1 MGKKINLSVQKQ
13 QQLPQIDSI
22 VNNYLANKI
31 SDNEMTVWLQGI
43 FTKGM
48 SLDETYLYTKAI
60 IDSGTKIQFNNL
72 DGFVVDKHSTGGIGD
87 KVSLVL
93 GPILAACGCY
103 VPMVVGRM
111 LGHTGGTLDK
121 LESISGYNGFLDI
134 AQFKKTVKEV
144 GISII
149 GQTNQICPADRKIYA
164 LRDKT
169 NMIVS
174 PPLICGSIMS
184 KKISEGIKGLVL
196 DIKIGNGAFIK
207 TQQDSKKLG
216 DLLSLIGDKFGLQV
230 KYFDTDMNQPLG
242 NYAGL
247 MCEVVESVESLKGN
261 GPSDLMDVV
270 FKLGE
275 AALIMAN
282 VDNPKEKMLSVI
294 NDGSALEIFNKM
306 IYAHNGNLNYITLDY
321 KYSLDI
327 IASQK
332 GFFNFINTKQIGQA
346 VNFLTITNGKKDINA
361 GAQFFKKNDDCVNE
375 GEIIFKFFSNNN
387 VNLDYIKKLIDGSY
401 VIHSSN

>member
-1 MGKKINLSVQKQ
+1 MEKKISLSTQKKQ
-13 QQLPQIDSI
+13 QSPQIDFM
-22 VNNYLANKI
+22 VNSYLANKI
-31 SDNEMTVWLQGI
+31 SDKEMTVWLTDI
-43 FTKGM
+43 FNNGM
-48 SLDETYLYTKAI
+48 NITETYLYTQAI
-60 IDSGTKIQFNNL
+60 IDSGAKITFNNL
-72 DGFVVDKHSTGGIGD
+72 DGFIIDKHSTGGVGD
-87 KVSLVL
+87 KVSLIL

-134 AQFKKTVKEV
+134 NQFKKIVKEV

-169 NMIVS
+169 NMIAS

-184 KKISEGIKGLVL
+184 KKISEGIKGLIL
-196 DIKIGNGAFIK
+196 DIKVGNGAFIK
-207 TQQDSKKLG
+207 TKQESKKLG

-230 KYFDTDMNQPLG
+230 KYFHTDMNQPLG
-242 NYAGL
+242 SYAGL

-275 AALIMAN
+275 AALIMAD
-282 VDNPKEKMLSVI
+282 VDDPKKKMLSVI
-294 NDGSALEIFNKM
+294 NDGSALEVFNKM
-306 IYAHNGNLNYITLDY
+306 IYAHNGNINHIHLDY

-327 IASQK
+327 YANQK
-332 GFFNFINTKQIGQA
+332 GVFNFINTKKIGQA
-346 VNFLTITNGKKDINA
+346 VNFLTITNGKKDINS
-361 GAQFFKKNDDCVNE
+361 GAKFFKKNGEYVDQK
-375 GEIIFKFFSNNN
+375 EIIFKFFSNNKN
-387 VNLDYIKKLIDGSY
+387 HLNHIKQLIDNSY
-401 VIHSSN
+401 IIN

>member
-1 MGKKINLSVQKQ
+1 MGKKISLSAEKKQ
-13 QQLPQIDSI
+13 QSTQIDFM
-22 VNNYLANKI
+22 VNSYLANKV
-31 SDNEMTVWLQGI
+31 SDKEMTVWLTDI
-43 FTKGM
+43 FNNGM
-48 SLDETYLYTKAI
+48 NITETYLYTQAI
-60 IDSGTKIQFNNL
+60 IDSGAKITFNNL
-72 DGFVVDKHSTGGIGD
+72 DGFIIDKHSTGGVGD
-87 KVSLVL
+87 KVSLIL

-134 AQFKKTVKEV
+134 NQFKKIVKEV

-169 NMIVS
+169 NMIAS

-184 KKISEGIKGLVL
+184 KKISEGIQGLIL
-196 DIKIGNGAFIK
+196 DIKVGNGAFIK
-207 TQQDSKKLG
+207 TKQESKKLG

-230 KYFDTDMNQPLG
+230 KYFHTDMNQPLG
-242 NYAGL
+242 SYAGL
-247 MCEVVESVESLKGN
+247 MCEVIESVESLKGN

-282 VDNPKEKMLSVI
+282 VDNPKKKMLSVI

-306 IYAHNGNLNYITLDY
+306 IYAHNGNINHINLDY
-321 KYSLDI
+321 KYSVDI
-327 IASQK
+327 HANQK
-332 GFFNFINTKQIGQA
+332 GVFNFIDTKKIGQA

-361 GAQFFKKNDDCVNE
+361 GAKFFKKNGEHVNQK
-375 GEIIFKFFSNNN
+375 EIIFKFFSNNESHLN
-387 VNLDYIKKLIDGSY
+387 HLKHLINNSYII
-401 VIHSSN
+401 N